1 MARVLPGTSIEIVPK
16 ALPPTLVRHAL
27 FDFDGTISLI
37 RQGWQ
42 DVMAPMMVETLLQTP
57 RHEGRGAI
65 EALVRETIDR
75 TTGQQTIYQMMALAE
90 QVQERGGDPLPPLA
104 YKQQYLARLWEHIR
118 DRVAGLQSGRISRER
133 LLVRGAIRMLELL
146 QARDVTCYLAS
157 GTDRDAVV
165 NEAHALGVA
174 HHFRGGIQGA
184 LDDWESYSKAKVIR
198 TILEQHPEA
207 SEGLV
212 TFGDGYVEI
221 ENTVAAGGIAIAVAT
236 DEVNGGQ
243 VDPWKRDRLVR
254 AGAHIVVPDFSES
267 EPLLKAL
274 EQGVPPG
281 T

>member
-1 MARVLPGTSIEIVPK
+1 MPILPGTSIEIVQEE
-16 ALPPTLVRHAL
+16 LPRTSIRHAL

-57 RHEGRGAI
+57 RHEGRVAI
-65 EALVRETIDR
+65 EKLVHETIDR
-75 TTGQQTIYQMMALAE
+75 TTGQQTIYQMMALAD
-90 QVQERGGDPLPPLA
+90 QVRERGGEALAPLA

-118 DRVAGLQSGRISRER
+118 DRVDGLQSGRIPRER
-133 LLVRGAIRMLELL
+133 LLVRGAVRMLQLL
-146 QARDVTCYLAS
+146 EARGVTCYLAS

-165 NEAHALGVA
+165 NEAQALGVA
-174 HHFRGGIQGA
+174 RYFQGGIHGA

-221 ENTVAAGGIAIAVAT
+221 ENTVQAGGIAVAVAT

-267 EPLLKAL
+267 ETLLEIL
-274 EQGVPPG
+274 EQGMG
-281 T
+281 QGA